1 VSRTL
6 RALTTIISV
15 VVLAFVLWGVS
26 SRVRHP
32 TPLASGVSSAKARDG
47 AISIAVGDSA
57 EFRYDSS
64 STSALDVECV
74 NCAPNATTLRLASNE
89 IRVYANKASSDAVDR
104 DVCFTVRDASE
115 RRSRVC
121 TPIEIASAPPHVY
134 SVPQAIRESEVVAL
148 HLIPVETYDKTG
160 QSSHPDFLRIAV
172 PWSTH
177 TCWLVFTPYA
187 GEQIERE
194 NPSLASGTDCE
205 HFVPAE
211 GVKAPLVDKPANGY
225 NSDPELLYDAARG
238 CLGVMFRT
246 VTTANNVLLT
256 KSCDGTAWSEPRVLF
271 TVPNHGAISPT
282 TAAGP
287 DGAMRVWYVAAG
299 QQGCGA
305 LNNVVKLRI
314 GSSASTPL
322 ERLSFGDEIPT
333 DLAQPDWVIWHIK
346 VRYIPEKK
354 QYWAMY
360 AAFPKAQ
367 VGGCLNNDLFFATS
381 TDGVHWKTFPVP
393 MLDHLDS
400 RYRFVSLYRASFD
413 YDAATDR
420 IRTIVSAKDTVW
432 GEYGVSHNY
441 TALKHALDTA
451 RTLPVASLV
460 GGANV
465 VRVAPAQ
472 VQRIRLNTRP

>member
-6 RALTTIISV
+6 RALSTIICV
-15 VVLAFVLWGVS
+15 AVLAVVLRGIA

-32 TPLASGVSSAKARDG
+32 APLVRGAFTATARAG
-47 AISIAVGDSA
+47 AIAIPVGDSA

-74 NCAPNATTLRLASNE
+74 NCAPGASTLRLASNE
-89 IRVYANKASSDAVDR
+89 IRVYANKASSDAVNR
-104 DVCFTVRDASE
+104 DVCFTVRDANDQ
-115 RRSRVC
+115 RSRTC
-121 TPIEIASAPPHVY
+121 IPLEITPAPPPVY
-134 SVPQAIRESEVVAL
+134 SVPQAIRESEFVAL
-148 HLIPVETYDKTG
+148 HLIPLETYDKTG
-160 QSSHPDFLRIAV
+160 QSSHPDFLRISV

-194 NPSLASGTDCE
+194 NPSLVSGTDCE
-205 HFVPAE
+205 HFVPAR
-211 GVKAPLVDKPANGY
+211 GVKAPLVDKPADGY

-246 VTTANNVLLT
+246 VTTANNVLIT
-256 KSCDGTAWSEPRVLF
+256 KSCDGAAWSEPRVLF
-271 TVPNHGAISPT
+271 SVPNHGAISPT
-282 TAAGP
+282 ITAGP

-299 QQGCGA
+299 AQGCGA
-305 LNNVVKLRI
+305 VDNVVKLRV

-354 QYWAMY
+354 EYWAMY

-367 VGGCLNNDLFFATS
+367 VGGCLNNDLFFAIS
-381 TDGVHWKTFPVP
+381 SDGVHWRTFPVP

-400 RYRFVSLYRASFD
+400 RFRFVSLYRASFD
-413 YDAATDR
+413 YDGAADR

-432 GEYGVSHNY
+432 GEYGVSHDY

-451 RTLPVASLV
+451 RTLPGASLV
-460 GGANV
+460 AGANV
-465 VRVAPAQ
+465 VRVVPRQ
-472 VQRIRLNTRP
+472 VHRIRLNSRP